1 MDYLVIVITWFVLPN
16 ITTATFS
23 SIIKMTG
30 GSIEIL
36 LLKTFGDQIGR
47 NNSSERNCYIRNNK

>member
-1 MDYLVIVITWFVLPN
+1 MDYLVILITWFVLPN

-36 LLKTFGDQIGR
+36 LLKTFGDKIGR
-47 NNSSERNCYIRNNK
+47 TNVTERNCYKRNNR